1 MILECKR
8 TYLKEFIFSKFVGSK
23 PHRDK
28 TEFNFSRVAGP
39 ERYSDKSHALKRVHL
54 AKLRAKDY
62 RVIQTQM
69 SLVSFSKVA
78 G

>member
-1 MILECKR
+1 MILGCKR

-39 ERYSDKSHALKRVHL
+39 ERYGDKNHPLKRVH
-54 AKLRAKDY
+54 
-62 RVIQTQM
+62 
-69 SLVSFSKVA
+69 FSKVA